1 MKTSSLIVGATI
13 RLSLLAGAALASPSD
28 AKSLYVV
35 ADAQLT
41 IGQTAQPE
49 PIMASIVQLLAQ

>member
-1 MKTSSLIVGATI
+1 MKTLSLIVGATI
-13 RLSLLAGAALASPSD
+13 RLSLLTGAALAGQTD

-49 PIMASIVQLLAQ
+49 PFVASIAQLFAQ